1 MKNTLLLLIFI
12 LLAGA
17 GTVFFMTERQRGT
30 EPDLADGASPRAA
43 DYDYYINDMRATRFD
58 SNGRPVSQLR
68 AERVTHYPDG
78 DRAELQAPRFTAFG
92 DTNDAWQV
100 SANAGT
106 LAPDAERDEDRLELQ
121 GEVELHKP
129 MADGDFAD
137 VRTSA
142 LTVFTTS
149 EEAVATVPV
158 SVQMRGSRH
167 EGGGMRALLAE
178 GHLQLNDGKGTYD
191 PTTRP

>member
-1 MKNTLLLLIFI
+1 MKNALLLLIFI

-30 EPDLADGASPRAA
+30 GLDVADTASPRAA
-43 DYDYYINDMRATRFD
+43 DYDYYINAMRATRFD
-58 SNGRPVSQLR
+58 SDGRPVSQLR

-106 LAPDAERDEDRLELQ
+106 LAPDAGRAEDRLELQ

-129 MADGDFAD
+129 MADGDFVD

-149 EEAVATVPV
+149 EEAIANVPV
-158 SVQMRGSRH
+158 SVQMRGFRLES
-167 EGGGMRALLAE
+167 GGMRALLADD
-178 GHLQLNDGKGTYD
+178 HFQWKDGKGTYD